1 MDTPIEKRLYFQK
14 IDLPSSA
21 FQTAHL
27 ENRPDAFLYSTP
39 RNRDGRLEYW
49 R

>member
-1 MDTPIEKRLYFQK
+1 MDTSIEERLYFPE

-27 ENRPDAFLYSTP
+27 ENRPYAFLYSTP
-39 RNRDGRLEYW
+39 RNRDF
-49 R
+49 